1 VRRRDY
7 LTLSAD
13 VRRLRPLVVIVLA
26 TVTTLPSVYQMLTQA
41 VAPLT
46 VLFRLAAGLAVSGA
60 LVWIVS
66 TIVLHYVRIQ
76 LRSERGTELDGG
88 TGS

>member
-7 LTLSAD
+7 LTLLAD
-13 VRRLRPLVVIVLA
+13 VRRFRPVVVVVLA
-26 TVTTLPSVYQMLTQA
+26 TVTALPSVYEMLTQA

-46 VLFRLAAGLAVSGA
+46 VLFRLAAGLAVSGV

-66 TIVLHYVRIQ
+66 TVVLHYARIQ
-76 LRSERGTELDGG
+76 LRAERGTELDGG
-88 TGS
+88 TGT